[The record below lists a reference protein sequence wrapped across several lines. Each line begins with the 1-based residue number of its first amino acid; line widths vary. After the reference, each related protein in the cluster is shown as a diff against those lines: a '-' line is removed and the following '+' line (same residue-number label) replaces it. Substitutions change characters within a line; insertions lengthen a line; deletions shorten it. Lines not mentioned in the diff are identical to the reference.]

1 MKKIGMIIILIGVML
16 CGCAGNI
23 KEGRALLDEAK
34 YQEAKAIFE
43 KEIQEEKHLDEAYY
57 GKGIACFELEE
68 YEEAVESFETAV
80 LFGVDEDAVFH
91 GFLAASYMATER
103 YDSAIEAYGNAL
115 AYEEITPELKQ
126 EVRYN
131 LIVAY
136 EKVGDWD
143 NAKKELKSYQK
154 DYPEDTRIKRDADFM
169 ETR

>member
-1 MKKIGMIIILIGVML
+1 MKKIRMIIILVGVML

-23 KEGRALLDEAK
+23 KEGRVLLEEGK
-34 YQEAKAIFE
+34 YQEAKVTFE

-57 GKGIACFELEE
+57 GKGIACFELKE
-68 YEEAVESFETAV
+68 YEEAVENFETAV
-80 LFGVDEDAVFH
+80 LFGVDEDSVFH
-91 GFLAASYMATER
+91 GFLAASYMETER
-103 YDSAIEAYGNAL
+103 YDDAIEAYRNSL
-115 AYEEITPELKQ
+115 AYEDITPELKQ
-126 EVRYN
+126 EARYN

-143 NAKKELKSYQK
+143 NAKKELKSYEK